1 MLAKVSFWAPMSHTH
16 IFKYVGNLE
25 KILNTFVTHEKGDC
39 MECMARSDNVVR
51 AGLTPKYKDVDT
63 LASMLTYNTSPPLIL
78 EGNLVV
84 DLQISSRYIIFPN
97 F

>member
-1 MLAKVSFWAPMSHTH
+1 
-16 IFKYVGNLE
+16 
-25 KILNTFVTHEKGDC
+25 

-63 LASMLTYNTSPPLIL
+63 LASMLTYNTKPPVIL

-84 DLQISSRYIIFPN
+84 CRSFLIRF
-97 F
+97 